1 MPETERMKEN
11 IAIEEAEEPSIQYC
25 TFRFENELYGIEIDQ
40 IQEIINLQKVFPV
53 PRAPNY
59 IMGVINLRGNIVPV
73 IDIKP
78 ILKLPLWKQDIN
90 SRIVLINADSNMII
104 GIVVDE
110 IGDVVS
116 LTGSKIEPLDIK
128 KDDER
133 SKYLT
138 GISKLPDKV
147 LVILDA
153 RRIIDDTR
161 LAAA

>member
-1 MPETERMKEN
+1 
-11 IAIEEAEEPSIQYC
+11 
-25 TFRFENELYGIEIDQ
+25 
-40 IQEIINLQKVFPV
+40 
-53 PRAPNY
+53 
-59 IMGVINLRGNIVPV
+59 MGVINLRGNIVPV

-78 ILKLPLWKQDIN
+78 VLKLPMWKQDAN
-90 SRIVLINADSNMII
+90 SRIVLINAENVIV

-116 LTGSKIEPLDIK
+116 LTDSKIEPLDIK

-133 SKYLT
+133 SKFLM

-153 RRIIDDTR
+153 RRIIDDTK
-161 LAAA
+161 LGAA

>member
-1 MPETERMKEN
+1 MPETEGLKEDT
-11 IAIEEAEEPSIQYC
+11 AVEEAAEPSTQYC

-40 IQEIINLQKVFPV
+40 IQEIINLQRIFPV

-78 ILKLPLWKQDIN
+78 VLKLPMWKQDAN
-90 SRIVLINADSNMII
+90 SRIVLINAENVIV

-128 KDDER
+128 QDDER
-133 SKYLT
+133 SKFLM

-153 RRIIDDTR
+153 RRIIDDTK
-161 LAAA
+161 LGAA

>member
-1 MPETERMKEN
+1 MSEAEGLNEN
-11 IAIEEAEEPSIQYC
+11 IAVEEAAELSTQYC
-25 TFRFENELYGIEIDQ
+25 TFRFENELYGIEIGQ
-40 IQEIINLQKVFPV
+40 IQEIIGLQRIFSV

-78 ILKLPLWKQDIN
+78 ILRLLPWKQDVN
-90 SRIVLINADSNMII
+90 SRIVLINADNVMV
-104 GIVVDE
+104 GIAVDE

-116 LTGSKIEPLDIK
+116 LTGSRIEPLDIK

-153 RRIIDDTR
+153 RRIIDDTK

>member
-1 MPETERMKEN
+1 MPDEDVLEQNTE
-11 IAIEEAEEPSIQYC
+11 EEAAEPSTQYC

-78 ILKLPLWKQDIN
+78 ILKLPMWKQDIN
-90 SRIVLINADSNMII
+90 SSIVLINADSNMII

-138 GISKLPDKV
+138 GISKLTDKV

-153 RRIIDDTR
+153 RRIIDDTK
-161 LAAA
+161 LSAA

>member
-1 MPETERMKEN
+1 MPDEDVLEQNTE
-11 IAIEEAEEPSIQYC
+11 EEAAEPSTQYC

-40 IQEIINLQKVFPV
+40 IQEILNLQKVFPV
-53 PRAPNY
+53 QRAPNY

-78 ILKLPLWKQDIN
+78 ILKLPMWKQDIN
-90 SRIVLINADSNMII
+90 SSIVLINADSNMII

>member
-1 MPETERMKEN
+1 MPDEDVLDQNT
-11 IAIEEAEEPSIQYC
+11 EEASVEPSTQYC

-40 IQEIINLQKVFPV
+40 IQEIINLQKVFSV
-53 PRAPNY
+53 PRSPNY

-78 ILKLPLWKQDIN
+78 ILRLPPWKQDVN
-90 SRIVLINADSNMII
+90 SRIVLINAENVIV

-133 SKYLT
+133 SKYLM
-138 GISKLPDKV
+138 GLSKLPDKV
-147 LVILDA
+147 LIIFDA
-153 RRIIDDTR
+153 RRIIDDTK

>member
-1 MPETERMKEN
+1 MPETEGIKEN
-11 IAIEEAEEPSIQYC
+11 IAMEEAPETSTQYC

-90 SRIVLINADSNMII
+90 SRIVLINAENVIV

-133 SKYLT
+133 SKYLL
-138 GISKLPDKV
+138 GISKLTDKV

>member
-1 MPETERMKEN
+1 MPDEDVLEQNTE
-11 IAIEEAEEPSIQYC
+11 EEAAEPSTQYC

-78 ILKLPLWKQDIN
+78 ILKLPMWKQDIN
-90 SRIVLINADSNMII
+90 SSIVLINADSNMII

-138 GISKLPDKV
+138 GISKLTDKV

-153 RRIIDDTR
+153 RRIIDDTK

>member
-1 MPETERMKEN
+1 MPETEGMKED
-11 IAIEEAEEPSIQYC
+11 IAIEEAVEPSTQYC

-78 ILKLPLWKQDIN
+78 ILKLPMWKQDIN
-90 SRIVLINADSNMII
+90 SSIVLINADSNMII

-110 IGDVVS
+110 IGDVVL

-138 GISKLPDKV
+138 GISKLTDKV

-153 RRIIDDTR
+153 RRIIDDTK

>member
-1 MPETERMKEN
+1 MPETEGMKEN
-11 IAIEEAEEPSIQYC
+11 IAIEEAAEPSTQYC

-78 ILKLPLWKQDIN
+78 ILKLPMWKQDIN
-90 SRIVLINADSNMII
+90 SSIVLINADSNMII

-138 GISKLPDKV
+138 GISKLTDKV

-153 RRIIDDTR
+153 RRIIDDTK
-161 LAAA
+161 LAVA

>member
-1 MPETERMKEN
+1 MPEAEGLKET
-11 IAIEEAEEPSIQYC
+11 IAVEEAAEPSTQYC

-40 IQEIINLQKVFPV
+40 IQEIINLQRIFPV

-78 ILKLPLWKQDIN
+78 ILKLPLWKQDVN
-90 SRIVLINADSNMII
+90 SRIVLINAENVIV

-128 KDDER
+128 QDDER
-133 SKYLT
+133 SKFLM

-153 RRIIDDTR
+153 RRIIDDTK
-161 LAAA
+161 LGAA

>member
-1 MPETERMKEN
+1 MPDEDVLEQNTEED
-11 IAIEEAEEPSIQYC
+11 AAELYTQYC
-25 TFRFENELYGIEIDQ
+25 TFGFENELYGIEIDQ

-90 SRIVLINADSNMII
+90 SRIVLINAENVIV

-133 SKYLT
+133 SKYLL
-138 GISKLPDKV
+138 GISKLTDKV

-161 LAAA
+161 LSAA

>member
-1 MPETERMKEN
+1 MPDEDVLEQNTEEVPV
-11 IAIEEAEEPSIQYC
+11 EPSTQYC

-40 IQEIINLQKVFPV
+40 IQEIINLQKVFSV

-78 ILKLPLWKQDIN
+78 ILRLPQWKQDVN
-90 SRIVLINADSNMII
+90 SRIVLINAENVIV

-133 SKYLT
+133 SKYLM
-138 GISKLPDKV
+138 GVSKLPDKV
-147 LVILDA
+147 LIIFDA
-153 RRIIDDTR
+153 RRIIDDTK

>member
-1 MPETERMKEN
+1 MPNEDVLEQNTE
-11 IAIEEAEEPSIQYC
+11 EEAAEPSTQYC

-53 PRAPNY
+53 PRAPNS

-153 RRIIDDTR
+153 RRIIDDTK